1 METFQRKNLRLLDYD
16 YSTNGAYFITICVEN
31 KRPLLWDPSCSL
43 PLLSEN
49 CIPLSDTGRIVD
61 EAIRNIPKAYPYVFV
76 EKYIVMPDHVHI
88 LMVVESEKTA
98 GKSIS
103 HIISQFKG
111 YVTKR
116 LKMSIWQKSF
126 YDRII
131 RDDKEFGE
139 AWRYIDNNPFTL
151 EKN

>member
-1 METFQRKNLRLLDYD
+1 M
-16 YSTNGAYFITICVEN
+16 
-31 KRPLLWDPSCSL
+31 
-43 PLLSEN
+43 
-49 CIPLSDTGRIVD
+49 D
-61 EAIRNIPKAYPYVFV
+61 EAIQNIPKAYPYVFV
-76 EKYIVMPDHVHI
+76 EKYIVMPDHVHM

-126 YDRII
+126 FDRII
-131 RDDKEFGE
+131 RDDNEFGE
-139 AWRYIDNNPFTL
+139 VWRYIDNNPFAT